1 MTCVF
6 CIMASRSDLRTAAQ
20 LQPDLYRKYEALERR
35 IGHTLSPSRV
45 PLTQLTGIPL

>member
-1 MTCVF
+1 MTV
-6 CIMASRSDLRTAAQ
+6 AGHERARPQTPESRPQSPRS
-20 LQPDLYRKYEALERR
+20 